1 MGTYIV
7 VARSRASAIL
17 YPGINLT
24 LESHHPEW
32 GKFKLVFRTRYQE
45 QGFDAPVPRD
55 FWVEVTGSAADL
67 HAAVAA
73 FVGTAAEISSIVAVC
88 VNATMGQLEVEIVFD
103 ATPANAEHE
112 YFQSFVPESP
122 TIPVPG
128 RRIDV
133 EAVGAVLGFLAS
145 HEERPRITRAI
156 AQYAEALSSW
166 RLGREISCIAHLYM
180 GVEALTKAAL
190 RQHSKKTGKSEG
202 QLAID
207 WQIDGVERRRYRE
220 RLNGEARRR
229 LIFGND
235 EECYQKAK
243 EASDAFEHGYRDYGA
258 IREPAK
264 EILIRTA
271 AYLRHAIFD
280 TLGLEEALRIRI
292 LAEEY
297 AVPRGPMLLVRYIFG
312 NLIGK
317 VEDLAAPDQQYPCCE
332 WRSTLK
338 KVAIA
343 EDGRYGFAVDN
354 TLTVKIGEKTQFRP
368 EHYEVW
374 DGSTMREVPKDQT
387 GSALSPDNAF
397 PSS

>member
-1 MGTYIV
+1 MGTYVV
-7 VARSRASAIL
+7 VARTRASAIL

-24 LESHHPEW
+24 LESHHPDW

-45 QGFDAPVPRD
+45 QGYDAPVPKD
-55 FWVEVTGSAADL
+55 FWVEITGNAPDL

-73 FVGTAAEISSIVAVC
+73 FAGTAAEISSIVAVC
-88 VNATMGQLEVEIVFD
+88 VNATMGQLEPEIVFD
-103 ATPANAEHE
+103 ATPTNAEHE

-133 EAVGAVLGFLAS
+133 EAVGAVLSLLAS
-145 HEERPRITRAI
+145 HPERPRITRAI
-156 AQYAEALSSW
+156 AQYAEALSFW

-190 RQHSKKTGKSEG
+190 RQHSKKTGKSEE

-207 WQIDGVERRRYRE
+207 WQIDVVDRRRRQE
-220 RLNGEARRR
+220 RLNGEVRHR
-229 LIFGND
+229 LIFD
-235 EECYQKAK
+235 SDKECYQKAK
-243 EASDAFEHGYRDYGA
+243 KASDAFEHGYHDYNA

-271 AYLRHAIFD
+271 ACLRRAIFD
-280 TLGLEEALRIRI
+280 TLGLEEALRTRI
-292 LAEEY
+292 LSEEY
-297 AVPRGPMLLVRYIFG
+297 AMPRGPMLLVRYIFG
-312 NLIGK
+312 KLVGK

-343 EDGRYGFAVDN
+343 EDGRYGFAVEN

-374 DGSTMREVPKDQT
+374 DGSTMREIPKDQT
-387 GSALSPDNAF
+387 GGTLSPRSTF
-397 PSS
+397 PSG